1 MGKTRQR
8 SSLVHDPLGL
18 LALPIASIDRDR
30 PADDGPQP
38 GTNTSKLLDAE
49 EGLGMAI
56 AAKTI
61 GGALVAVLIAVGL
74 VALPGPAKGPH
85 IVLHCHLEGG

>member
-1 MGKTRQR
+1 MGKARQR

-18 LALPIASIDRDR
+18 LASPIASIGRDWS
-30 PADDGPQP
+30 AADGPRP
-38 GTNTSKLLDAE
+38 ETNGPKVLDVE

-61 GGALVAVLIAVGL
+61 GGALVVVLIGVSL
-74 VALPGPAKGPH
+74 VANPGPAKH
-85 IVLHCHLEGG
+85 SQIVLHCHLEGG